1 MSSTLGSGSGAL
13 DKINSELQKQG
24 LEKSTGLDV
33 VAANK
38 SDNTGLIVGT
48 KIISRSSNSRSTLF
62 LFQVNLVLDSS
73 QSVTRVIS
81 WCVAGLVV
89 GLGGGA
95 ILIVAIAAY
104 YLYVVKPAAQ
114 LPPKTRDLETAPVV
128 APSAP
133 IVAPAASL
141 G

>member
-1 MSSTLGSGSGAL
+1 M
-13 DKINSELQKQG
+13 
-24 LEKSTGLDV
+24 
-33 VAANK
+33 
-38 SDNTGLIVGT
+38 
-48 KIISRSSNSRSTLF
+48 
-62 LFQVNLVLDSS
+62 
-73 QSVTRVIS
+73 IS

-95 ILIVAIAAY
+95 IIIVAIAAY

-114 LPPKTRDLETAPVV
+114 LPPKTRDLENAPVV

-141 G
+141 GYESPLLNA

>member
-1 MSSTLGSGSGAL
+1 M
-13 DKINSELQKQG
+13 
-24 LEKSTGLDV
+24 
-33 VAANK
+33 
-38 SDNTGLIVGT
+38 
-48 KIISRSSNSRSTLF
+48 
-62 LFQVNLVLDSS
+62 
-73 QSVTRVIS
+73 IS

-95 ILIVAIAAY
+95 IIIVAIAAY

-114 LPPKTRDLETAPVV
+114 LPPKTKDLETAPVV

>member
-1 MSSTLGSGSGAL
+1 M

-24 LEKSTGLDV
+24 LEKSTGLDLV
-33 VAANK
+33 SANK

-48 KIISRSSNSRSTLF
+48 KHSFDTISNVCHNDLSL
-62 LFQVNLVLDSS
+62 
-73 QSVTRVIS
+73 
-81 WCVAGLVV
+81 CVAGLVV

-95 ILIVAIAAY
+95 IIIVAIAAY
-104 YLYVVKPAAQ
+104 YLYVVKPNAQ
-114 LPPKTRDLETAPVV
+114 LPPTTKDLENAPVV